1 MTDMTDDDDNEF
13 HENVDDTAEWLGV
26 DHHKTD
32 VQNKTTE
39 IEKDDSLVMPED
51 IDVAPD
57 FESDF
62 ETVLESYE
70 EINRSENVVFNP
82 KDMDNPQLKL
92 QMLFSSIKE
101 CKLAVTNYSIRQ
113 GRPCKFVKHDRLR
126 VRAKCRSEGCHWEI
140 YARKL
145 ADEGSVQIKTIEDT
159 HTCGF
164 TYDNPLVNS
173 GWVGRKYAEEFRTN
187 PKVNMKHFR
196 KTVIRE
202 NKCSFSKK
210 QTYRARNR
218 AFKIIHDSESD
229 QYGKLGAYMNEIQ
242 KSNPGSSI
250 ILKTVDES
258 TSTTTQQQRFQ
269 RLYVCF
275 NGVKQGF
282 LNGLVGEILL
292 IAVGFDANNSIYP
305 VAYAIAEGENK
316 ESWAWFF
323 KLLKEDLKIE
333 RDYEL
338 TIMSDKQKGLI
349 QVCDLVFPNAAH
361 RFCVKHM
368 HANFSSAGFKGEA
381 LRKALWTAAKATTP
395 TEFFSKM
402 EEMAAIDIDA
412 ARWFDDKA
420 PAQWSRAFFS
430 TYPKC
435 DILLNNLCECF
446 NSKIVDAR
454 EKPIIEIMEL
464 LRLYLMQRM
473 Q

>member
-1 MTDMTDDDDNEF
+1 
-13 HENVDDTAEWLGV
+13 
-26 DHHKTD
+26 
-32 VQNKTTE
+32 
-39 IEKDDSLVMPED
+39 
-51 IDVAPD
+51 
-57 FESDF
+57 
-62 ETVLESYE
+62 
-70 EINRSENVVFNP
+70 
-82 KDMDNPQLKL
+82 MDNPQLKL

-187 PKVNMKHFR
+187 PKVNMEHFR
-196 KTVIRE
+196 KTVMRE

-218 AFKIIHDSESD
+218 AFKIIHGSESD

-258 TSTTTQQQRFQ
+258 TSTATQQQRFQ

-282 LNGLVGEILL
+282 LDGCRPLIGVDGTFLKGSVGGVLL

-338 TIMSDKQKGLI
+338 TIMSDK
-349 QVCDLVFPNAAH
+349 
-361 RFCVKHM
+361 
-368 HANFSSAGFKGEA
+368 
-381 LRKALWTAAKATTP
+381 
-395 TEFFSKM
+395 
-402 EEMAAIDIDA
+402 
-412 ARWFDDKA
+412 
-420 PAQWSRAFFS
+420 
-430 TYPKC
+430 
-435 DILLNNLCECF
+435 
-446 NSKIVDAR
+446 
-454 EKPIIEIMEL
+454 
-464 LRLYLMQRM
+464 
-473 Q
+473 

>member
-1 MTDMTDDDDNEF
+1 M
-13 HENVDDTAEWLGV
+13 
-26 DHHKTD
+26 K
-32 VQNKTTE
+32 Q
-39 IEKDDSLVMPED
+39 
-51 IDVAPD
+51 
-57 FESDF
+57 
-62 ETVLESYE
+62 
-70 EINRSENVVFNP
+70 
-82 KDMDNPQLKL
+82 
-92 QMLFSSIKE
+92 
-101 CKLAVTNYSIRQ
+101 
-113 GRPCKFVKHDRLR
+113 DRLR

-187 PKVNMKHFR
+187 PKVNMEHFR
-196 KTVIRE
+196 KKVMRK
-202 NKCSFSKK
+202 NMCSFSKK

-218 AFKIIHDSESD
+218 AFKIIHGSESD

-250 ILKTVDES
+250 ILKTVMNLQA
-258 TSTTTQQQRFQ
+258 QQHNNR
-269 RLYVCF
+269 
-275 NGVKQGF
+275 GSKGWS
-282 LNGLVGEILL
+282 VGGILL

-305 VAYAIAEGENK
+305 VAYAIAKGENK

-333 RDYEL
+333 RRDYEL
-338 TIMSDKQKGLI
+338 IIISDKQKGLI
-349 QVCDLVFPNAAH
+349 QACDLVFPNAVH

-368 HANFSSAGFKGEA
+368 HANFSSVGFKGET

-395 TEFFSKM
+395 AEFSSKM

-412 ARWFDDKA
+412 A
-420 PAQWSRAFFS
+420 
-430 TYPKC
+430 
-435 DILLNNLCECF
+435 
-446 NSKIVDAR
+446 SKIVDAR
-454 EKPIIEIMEL
+454 EKPIIEMMEL

-473 Q
+473 QQNRDLARSR

>member
-1 MTDMTDDDDNEF
+1 MTDDDDNEF

-57 FESDF
+57 SESDF
-62 ETVLESYE
+62 ETVHESDE
-70 EINRSENVVFNP
+70 EINRSEHVVFNP

-113 GRPCKFVKHDRLR
+113 GRPCKFVKQDRLR

-173 GWVGRKYAEEFRTN
+173 GWVGRKYAKEFRTN
-187 PKVNMKHFR
+187 PKVNMEHFR
-196 KTVIRE
+196 KT
-202 NKCSFSKK
+202 
-210 QTYRARNR
+210 
-218 AFKIIHDSESD
+218 
-229 QYGKLGAYMNEIQ
+229 LGAYMNEIQ

-258 TSTTTQQQRFQ
+258 TSIATQQQRFQ

-282 LNGLVGEILL
+282 LDGCRSLIGVDGTFLKGSVGGVLL

-349 QVCDLVFPNAAH
+349 QACDLVFPNAAR

-368 HANFSSAGFKGEA
+368 HANFSNAGFKGEA

-395 TEFFSKM
+395 AEFSSKM
-402 EEMAAIDIDA
+402 EEMAAIDIDV
-412 ARWFDDKA
+412 ARWFDDKP

-435 DILLNNLCECF
+435 DILLNNLCKCF

-454 EKPIIEIMEL
+454 EKPIIEMME
-464 LRLYLMQRM
+464 
-473 Q
+473 